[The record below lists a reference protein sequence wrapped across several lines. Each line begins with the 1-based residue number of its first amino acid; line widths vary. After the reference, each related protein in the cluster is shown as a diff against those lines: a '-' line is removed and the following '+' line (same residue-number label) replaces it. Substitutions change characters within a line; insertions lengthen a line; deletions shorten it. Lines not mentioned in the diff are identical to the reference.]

1 MEKYFCKT
9 AEDTLKDFN
18 VSKEG
23 LSNEEA
29 KENLDSYGFNEL
41 NQKKKKSILQVFF
54 SQFKDLLIFILIA
67 AGIISTISNNVE
79 STIVIFTVIILNAIL
94 GTVQHF
100 KAEQSLDSLKA
111 LSAPNAKVIR
121 NGKKLEV
128 QSRDVVPGDILVLEA
143 GDLII
148 ADGRVIESYSLQVNE
163 SSLTGESLSVDKIID
178 KIDNEE
184 VALGD
189 QKNMVFSGSL
199 VTYGRALVVVTS
211 TGMKTE
217 IGKIATLMEETQ
229 EKKTPLQVSLDD
241 FSKKLAI
248 IILAICVIVFGLSL
262 YRNMPVLD
270 SLMFAVALAVAA
282 IPEALSSIVTIVL
295 AIGTQ
300 KMAKE
305 NAIIKK
311 LRAVEG
317 LGSVSII
324 CSDKTGTLTQNKMTV
339 RKIYVD
345 GKVIN
350 GSEISLDN
358 KVEDYLIKNSILC
371 NDSTS
376 RDGKEIGD
384 PTEVALVN
392 LGHDI
397 LINELELRSEYKRLA
412 EIPFDSDRKL
422 MSTLHK
428 IDNKNIMFTKGAL
441 DVILDRVKF
450 IMTSEGVRELT
461 DSDKSEILDA
471 NRRLSESGL
480 RVLSFAYK
488 ELSQVKELTLDD
500 EYSYT
505 FIGLISMIDPPR
517 EESKQAVEDCIIA
530 GIKPIMITGD
540 HKITASAIAKEIGI
554 LRDGDRAIE
563 GLEIDKMSDEELKEN
578 IEHISVYARVS
589 PEHKIRIVRAWQEKG
604 QIVAM
609 TGDGVNDAPALKQAD
624 IGIAMGITGTEV
636 SKDAASVILTD
647 DNFATIVKAVSNGRG
662 IYSNIKN
669 SIKFLL
675 SGNTSGIIAVLYCSI
690 MALPMPFAAVHLL
703 FINLLTDSLPAIAI
717 GMEGAN
723 RDLLKDKPRSKNESI
738 LSKDFLFGLGLEGLL
753 IGMFTIIAFY
763 AGNPMKTPL
772 TASTM
777 AFATLC
783 LARLFHGFNCR
794 GKGSI
799 FKLGVF
805 SNKYVWCA
813 FGIGLVLLNSVLF
826 IPVLQNL
833 FEVESLMTNQYV
845 TIYILAFIP
854 TLIIQFIK
862 IINEVIENR
871 KVKKNPSGKFEGKL
885 KNIA

>member
-1 MEKYFCKT
+1 MEKYFSKT
-9 AEDTLKDFN
+9 TEEALNYLK

-23 LSNEEA
+23 LSTRQA
-29 KENLDSYGFNEL
+29 KENLSTYGFNEL
-41 NQKKKKSILQVFF
+41 NQKKNKSVVQVFF

-67 AGIISTISNNVE
+67 AGIISMLSDNVE
-79 STIVIFTVIILNAIL
+79 STIVIFSVIILNAVL
-94 GTVQHF
+94 GTIQHF

-111 LSAPNAKVIR
+111 LSAPCAKVIR
-121 NGKKLEV
+121 DGKKIEI
-128 QSRDVVPGDILVLEA
+128 QSRDVVPGDILALEA
-143 GDLII
+143 GDLIT

-163 SSLTGESLSVDKIID
+163 SSLTGESLSVDKITD
-178 KIDNEE
+178 KIDSEE

-199 VTYGRALVVVTS
+199 VTYGRALVVVTN

-248 IILAICVIVFGLSL
+248 IILVICTIVFGLFI
-262 YRNMPVLD
+262 YRKMPVLD

-295 AIGTQ
+295 ALGTQ

-345 GKVIN
+345 GKLIN

-358 KVEDYLIKNSILC
+358 KVEEYLIKNSILC

-376 RDGKEIGD
+376 KDGKEIGD

-392 LGHDI
+392 LGHEI
-397 LINELELRSEYKRLA
+397 LINEVELRSEYERLA

-428 IDNKNIMFTKGAL
+428 IDSKNIMFTKGAL

-450 IMTSEGVRELT
+450 IMTSDGVRELT
-461 DSDKSEILDA
+461 ENDKNEILDV

-480 RVLSFAYK
+480 RVLCFAYK
-488 ELSQVKELTLDD
+488 ELNEIKELNLND
-500 EYSYT
+500 EYNYI

-517 EESKQAVEDCIIA
+517 EESKQAVADCIMA

-554 LRDGDRAIE
+554 LREGDKAIE

-647 DNFATIVKAVSNGRG
+647 DNFATIVKSVANGRS
-662 IYSNIKN
+662 IYSNIKS
-669 SIKFLL
+669 SIRFLL
-675 SGNTSGIIAVLYCSI
+675 SGNTSGIIAVLYSSI

-717 GMEGAN
+717 GMEKSS
-723 RDLLKDKPRSKNESI
+723 RDLLKDKPRGKNESI
-738 LSKDFLFGLGLEGLL
+738 LNKDFLLGLGVEGVL
-753 IGMFTIIAFY
+753 IAIFTIIAFY
-763 AGNPMKTPL
+763 LGNPMKTPL

-805 SNKYVWCA
+805 SNKYVWYA
-813 FGIGLVLLNSVLF
+813 FGIGLVLLNAVLF
-826 IPVLQNL
+826 VPGLQVL
-833 FEVESLMTNQYV
+833 FEVENLMVSQYV
-845 TIYILAFIP
+845 QIYVLAFIP
-854 TLIIQFIK
+854 TLIIQIFK
-862 IINEVIENR
+862 VINEIVES
-871 KVKKNPSGKFEGKL
+871 KKLKRNVSRDSNNEL

>member
-29 KENLDSYGFNEL
+29 KESLDSYGFNEL

>member
-1 MEKYFCKT
+1 MEKYFSKT
-9 AEDTLKDFN
+9 TEESLNYFN

-23 LSNEEA
+23 LSNEQA
-29 KENLDSYGFNEL
+29 SENLSSYGSNEL
-41 NQKKKKSILQVFF
+41 NQKKNKSVVQVFF
-54 SQFKDLLIFILIA
+54 SQFKDLLIFILIS
-67 AGIISTISNNVE
+67 AGIISMLSNDVE
-79 STIVIFTVIILNAIL
+79 STIVIFSVIILNAVL

-100 KAEQSLDSLKA
+100 KAEQSLESLKA
-111 LSAPNAKVIR
+111 LSAPCAKVIR
-121 NGKKLEV
+121 DGKKIEI
-128 QSRDVVPGDILVLEA
+128 QSKDVVPGDILVLEA
-143 GDLII
+143 GDLIT

-163 SSLTGESLSVDKIID
+163 SSLTGESLSVDKVTD

-189 QKNMVFSGSL
+189 QRNMVFSGSL
-199 VTYGRALVVVTS
+199 VTYGRALVLVTS

-248 IILAICVIVFGLSL
+248 IILAICTIVFGLSL
-262 YRNMPVLD
+262 YRKMPVLD

-295 AIGTQ
+295 ALGTQ

-324 CSDKTGTLTQNKMTV
+324 CSDKTGTLTQNKMIV
-339 RKIYVD
+339 RKIYAD
-345 GKVIN
+345 GKLIN

-358 KVEDYLIKNSILC
+358 KVEEYLIKNSILC

-376 RDGKEIGD
+376 KDGKEIGD

-392 LGHDI
+392 LGHNI
-397 LINELELRSEYKRLA
+397 LINELELRKEYERLA

-428 IDNKNIMFTKGAL
+428 IDDKNIMFTKGAL

-450 IMTSEGVRELT
+450 IMTSEGIRELT
-461 DSDKSEILDA
+461 ERDKNEILDV
-471 NRRLSESGL
+471 NRGLSECGL

-488 ELSQVKELTLDD
+488 ELNQVKELTLDD
-500 EYSYT
+500 EYDYI

-517 EESKQAVEDCIIA
+517 EESKQAVADCIMA

-647 DNFATIVKAVSNGRG
+647 DNFATIVKSVSNGRS
-662 IYSNIKN
+662 IYSNIKS

-675 SGNTSGIIAVLYCSI
+675 SGNTSGIIAVLYSSI

-717 GMEGAN
+717 GMEKSN
-723 RDLLKDKPRSKNESI
+723 KDLLKDRPRGKNESI
-738 LSKDFLFGLGLEGLL
+738 LNKDFLLGLGLEGLL
-753 IGMFTIIAFY
+753 IAIFTIIAFY
-763 AGNPMKTPL
+763 LGDPTKTPL

-794 GKGSI
+794 SKGSI

-805 SNKYVWCA
+805 SNKYVWYA
-813 FGIGLVLLNSVLF
+813 FGIGLVLLNAVLF
-826 IPVLQNL
+826 IPGLQML
-833 FEVESLMTNQYV
+833 FEVENLLAIQYV
-845 TIYILAFIP
+845 QIYVLAFIP
-854 TLIIQFIK
+854 TLIIQIFK
-862 IINEVIENR
+862 VINEIVESR
-871 KVKKNPSGKFEGKL
+871 KSKRKISNNSNDGL

>member
-9 AEDTLKDFN
+9 AEDTLKAFN

-29 KENLDSYGFNEL
+29 KESLDSYGFNEL